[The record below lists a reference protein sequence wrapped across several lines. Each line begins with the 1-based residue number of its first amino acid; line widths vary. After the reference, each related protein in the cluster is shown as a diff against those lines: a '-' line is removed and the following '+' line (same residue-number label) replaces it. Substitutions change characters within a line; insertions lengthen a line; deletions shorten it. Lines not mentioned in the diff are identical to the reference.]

1 MARVWI
7 PTWTLQWGD
16 YGGGGERPTLLFHDT
31 SKVSNCASSQVPAQ
45 CHSSGDANHTHFHI
59 LHFAMQKRVWIARRD
74 SQITSVGAGA
84 SLGMRLCK
92 LAVSCHGQCSCNEC
106 LMLECSRIYL
116 QHRHTGLYRVT
127 CFCDLHTC
135 ACRSHQ
141 LQSTLKYTR
150 IRITDLSIHYA
161 SLRILASQWRI

>member
-1 MARVWI
+1 MKCICV
-7 PTWTLQWGD
+7 
-16 YGGGGERPTLLFHDT
+16 YGQSMDSYMDISVGRLWGGGERPTLLFHDT
-31 SKVSNCASSQVPAQ
+31 SKVSNCASRQVPAQ

-106 LMLECSRIYL
+106 LMLECSWPRVGRVSCNAHL
-116 QHRHTGLYRVT
+116 QLRTYFVG
-127 CFCDLHTC
+127 
-135 ACRSHQ
+135 
-141 LQSTLKYTR
+141 TL
-150 IRITDLSIHYA
+150 
-161 SLRILASQWRI
+161 